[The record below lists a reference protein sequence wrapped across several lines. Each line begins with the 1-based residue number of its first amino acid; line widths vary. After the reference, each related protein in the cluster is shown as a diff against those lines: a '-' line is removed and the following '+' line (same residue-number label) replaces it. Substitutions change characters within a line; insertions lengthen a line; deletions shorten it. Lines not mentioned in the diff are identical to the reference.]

1 MLEDK
6 PYYIANFGIVKS
18 FINQIQKEK
27 LTKILN
33 ILLTWSLSFHIPKER
48 VEIQL
53 SQSSSKLL

>member
-33 ILLTWSLSFHIPKER
+33 ILLTWSLSFHIPKEK
-48 VEIQL
+48 VEI
-53 SQSSSKLL
+53 